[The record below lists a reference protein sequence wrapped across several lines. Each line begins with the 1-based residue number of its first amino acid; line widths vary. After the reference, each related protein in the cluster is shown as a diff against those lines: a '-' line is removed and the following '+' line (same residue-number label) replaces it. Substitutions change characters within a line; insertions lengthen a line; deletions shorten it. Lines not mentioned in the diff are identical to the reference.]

1 MLRKI
6 TTFIIIFICF
16 ILQCSVFNHIS
27 LGGIVP
33 NLLLIITATFGFMRG
48 QTIGMAVGFTAGIM
62 TDIFFGSPF
71 GFVTLLY
78 TVIGYLNGFF
88 KNIFYPED
96 IKLPMV
102 LITGSE
108 IVYCILYYVVKFL
121 LRGRL
126 NIGYYFIH
134 IMLPETIYTIV
145 ATIPLYALIVW
156 INERFEFYERRNS

>member
-1 MLRKI
+1 MLRKLSTI
-6 TTFIIIFICF
+6 LIIFFCF

-33 NLLLIITATFGFMRG
+33 NILIIVTASFGFMRG
-48 QTIGMAVGFTAGIM
+48 QNTGMAVGFISGLFI
-62 TDIFFGSPF
+62 DIFFGSPF

-96 IKLPMV
+96 IKLPMI

-108 IVYCILYYVVKFL
+108 LVFCILYYVFKFL
-121 LRGRL
+121 LRGKL

-134 IMLPETIYTIV
+134 VMLPEIVYTII
-145 ATIPLYALIVW
+145 ATLPLYLFIVW
-156 INERFEFYERRNS
+156 IHEHLDDYERRNS

>member
-6 TTFIIIFICF
+6 VTFLIIYICF
-16 ILQCSVFNHIS
+16 ILQCSVFKHIS

-33 NLLLIITATFGFMRG
+33 NVLLIVTASFGFMKG
-48 QTIGMAVGFTAGIM
+48 QNYGMTVGFISGLFV
-62 TDIFFGSPF
+62 DIFFGSPF
-71 GFVTLLY
+71 GFIALLY
-78 TVIGYLNGFF
+78 TFIGYFNGFF

-96 IKLPMV
+96 IKLPMI

-108 IVYCILYYVVKFL
+108 LIYCILYYMLKFL

-134 IMLPETIYTIV
+134 VMLPEIVYTII
-145 ATIPLYALIVW
+145 ATIPLYAFIVW
-156 INERFEFYERRNS
+156 MNERFETYERRNS

>member
-1 MLRKI
+1 MLRKFI
-6 TTFIIIFICF
+6 TLIIIFISF

-33 NLLLIITATFGFMRG
+33 NILLIVTSSFGFMRG
-48 QTIGMAVGFTAGIM
+48 QNTGMAVGFVAGLM
-62 TDIFFGSPF
+62 TDIFFGSPL

-78 TVIGYLNGFF
+78 TFIGYLNGFF

-102 LITGSE
+102 LIAGSE
-108 IVYCILYYVVKFL
+108 LVFCILYYMMKFL

-126 NIGYYFIH
+126 NIGHYFVH
-134 IMLPETIYTIV
+134 VMLPEIVYTIIV
-145 ATIPLYALIVW
+145 TLPLYILIVW
-156 INERFEFYERRNS
+156 INEHLETYERKNS

>member
-6 TTFIIIFICF
+6 ITLLIIYFSF
-16 ILQCSVFNHIS
+16 ILQCSVFNHVS

-33 NLLLIITATFGFMRG
+33 NILLIVTATFGFMRG
-48 QTIGMAVGFTAGIM
+48 QNTGMGVGFIAGLLV
-62 TDIFFGSPF
+62 DVFFGAPF

-78 TVIGYLNGFF
+78 TFIGFINGFF

-108 IVYCILYYVVKFL
+108 LIFCILFFMMKFL

-134 IMLPETIYTIV
+134 IMLPEIVYTVV
-145 ATIPLYALIVW
+145 ATLPLYGMIIW
-156 INERFEFYERRNS
+156 INEHLETYERKNS

>member
-1 MLRKI
+1 MLRKLI
-6 TTFIIIFICF
+6 TFIIIYFSF

-33 NLLLIITATFGFMRG
+33 NILLIVTASFGFMRG
-48 QTIGMAVGFTAGIM
+48 QNTGMCVGFISGLFI
-62 TDIFFGSPF
+62 DVFFGSPF

-78 TVIGYLNGFF
+78 IVIGYFNGFF

-102 LITGSE
+102 LISGSE
-108 IVYCILYYVVKFL
+108 LIFCLLYYAFKFL

-126 NIGYYFIH
+126 HLGYYFLH
-134 IMLPETIYTIV
+134 IMLPEIVYTVLI
-145 ATIPLYALIVW
+145 TLPLYGIIVW
-156 INERFEFYERRNS
+156 INERLEQFERRNS

>member
-1 MLRKI
+1 MFRKI
-6 TTFIIIFICF
+6 TTFLIIYICF

-33 NLLLIITATFGFMRG
+33 NVLLIVTASFGFMRG
-48 QTIGMAVGFTAGIM
+48 QNTGMVVGFTAGLMI
-62 TDIFFGSPF
+62 DIFFGSPF
-71 GFVTLLY
+71 GYVTLLY

-108 IVYCILYYVVKFL
+108 LVYCILYYAFKFL

-126 NIGYYFIH
+126 HFGYYFVH
-134 IMLPETIYTIV
+134 IMLPEIVYTII

-156 INERFEFYERRNS
+156 INEHFEIYERRNS

>member
-1 MLRKI
+1 MLRKLI
-6 TTFIIIFICF
+6 TFIIIYLSF

-33 NLLLIITATFGFMRG
+33 NILIIVTATFGFMRG
-48 QTIGMAVGFTAGIM
+48 QNTGMAVGFLCGLM
-62 TDIFFGSPF
+62 VDVFFGSPF

-78 TVIGYLNGFF
+78 TLIGYLNGFF

-108 IVYCILYYVVKFL
+108 LVFCILYYVLKFL

-134 IMLPETIYTIV
+134 IMLPEIVYTIV
-145 ATIPLYALIVW
+145 ATLPLYGLIIW
-156 INERFEFYERRNS
+156 INEHLELYERRNS